1 MIFIIT
7 SQYQPYEFQEKL
19 LSEDLLIEY
28 FYQIISGV
36 CALHDKGFIFPFD
49 AILLENIFKLDAEN
63 VAMDVFSS
71 LEEEIL
77 EPKIYHPPEV
87 DYTQHKGNTKEG
99 NMFNLGLLFFMMSCQ
114 QV

>member
-1 MIFIIT
+1 MIYIIT
-7 SQYQPYEFQEKL
+7 SQHQPYEFQEKL

-28 FYQIISGV
+28 FYQLISCV
-36 CALHDKGFIFPFD
+36 CVLHDKGFIFPFD
-49 AILLENIFKLDAEN
+49 AILLENIFKLDSEN

-87 DYTQHKGNTKEG
+87 DYTNQKTNTKEG
-99 NMFNLGLLFFMMSCQ
+99 NIFNLGKEMCIFN
-114 QV
+114 

>member
-63 VAMDVFSS
+63 V
-71 LEEEIL
+71 
-77 EPKIYHPPEV
+77 
-87 DYTQHKGNTKEG
+87 
-99 NMFNLGLLFFMMSCQ
+99 LLFFGRRNFGTKNLSSTGS
-114 QV
+114 